1 MALLTHKVSYTDN
14 YNSLFTKEKGIY
26 GIPYLDKS
34 RSSIPSDAGSFFE
47 RALSLRDSVQDL
59 QLLSSRN
66 IKNGSTPKLEI
77 TAASQHVETSEHV
90 ETSAGGVPAETTTLQ
105 TVHQTEAPVDR
116 KNVLGGCKEQDGE
129 HKDHVESFSAVAEV
143 INVTDDSS
151 FVTANSILSCAK
163 EDTGAATKNPY
174 VFHRWMKTVIRKP
187 TKKYRPRTHQD
198 VKTVLSSSVSSSSE
212 ISSRR
217 SSSSSD
223 LSLDTI
229 KTASTTLASFVADS
243 NSACCEKSSEADF
256 DQATMERMVDRKNA
270 LEELITTEEYYIR
283 DLKSLRDVRAIFP
296 SLIKL
301 AQTKHAWIAIS
312 SNTAGLRVDF
322 FGRPANYGA

>member
-1 MALLTHKVSYTDN
+1 MALLTHKVSCADN

-66 IKNGSTPKLEI
+66 IKTGSATKLEV
-77 TAASQHVETSEHV
+77 TAASQHVETSA
-90 ETSAGGVPAETTTLQ
+90 SGVPAESTTLRA
-105 TVHQTEAPVDR
+105 VHQTEPSVDED
-116 KNVLGGCKEQDGE
+116 VLDDCKEQDGE
-129 HKDHVESFSAVAEV
+129 HKHHVESFSAVAEV

-151 FVTANSILSCAK
+151 FVTANSDPASVSCAG
-163 EDTGAATKNPY
+163 EDIGTAAKNPY

-198 VKTVLSSSVSSSSE
+198 VEAVPSSSASSSSE
-212 ISSRR
+212 VSSRR

-243 NSACCEKSSEADF
+243 NSTCCEKSSETDF
-256 DQATMERMVDRKNA
+256 DQATMERMADRKNA

-283 DLKSLRDVRAIFP
+283 DLKSLRDVSAIFP
-296 SLIKL
+296 FLIKL
-301 AQTKHAWIAIS
+301 AQTKRAWIAIS

-322 FGRPANYGA
+322 FGRPANYGAQRH